1 MLNNFRKLIKII
13 EYSKLT
19 NIYLLFSLIFLN
31 SIFEVLSIG
40 ILLPLVDLIVNPD
53 LFLDFKSFFIENPNY
68 DFFKLENFTK
78 KDFSLLLIIL
88 SIFVFLIKF
97 LINVIYSWI
106 LQSTKIKYENFIGL
120 TILNNFSSSSNL
132 DFLNLPTSKLLYDI
146 NQRVQT
152 VSSSIVY
159 VSNIIVEI
167 FILLIVSA
175 ILLYKFSLITL
186 IILTIFLL
194 FVIVLY
200 SSWKKRLLT
209 GVLKEELVVIK
220 EIEIY

>member
-40 ILLPLVDLIVNPD
+40 ILLPLVGLIVNPD

-120 TILNNFSSSSNL
+120 TILNNF
-132 DFLNLPTSKLLYDI
+132 LLHQI
-146 NQRVQT
+146 L
-152 VSSSIVY
+152 
-159 VSNIIVEI
+159 I
-167 FILLIVSA
+167 F
-175 ILLYKFSLITL
+175 
-186 IILTIFLL
+186 
-194 FVIVLY
+194 
-200 SSWKKRLLT
+200 
-209 GVLKEELVVIK
+209 
-220 EIEIY
+220 